1 MAASPMFLN
10 STHSP
15 SVPSDSTS
23 LILTLPFFSSFPAE
37 EEVESEGAGEVD
49 VEADSEGLEEEEPA
63 DAVSLTVSLIR
74 GVVFSEGFSLSV
86 VSLTEGFVPQEA
98 RRETR
103 LREESFFFSFFFPFS
118 VTYVGIIRKNENP
131 LLPGTCKAL

>member
-1 MAASPMFLN
+1 
-10 STHSP
+10 
-15 SVPSDSTS
+15 

-98 RRETR
+98 RRENTAKKR
-103 LREESFFFSFFFPFS
+103 IFLFFIFLSFFSDLRRD
-118 VTYVGIIRKNENP
+118 YKEKRKPTSTRN
-131 LLPGTCKAL
+131 L